1 MSTIKKKYSS
11 KKSNTRK
18 NNIYMQKKQKG
29 GIGND
34 SRLLLRD
41 IMKLKQ
47 QELSLDIIDVYKKMN
62 NTTKANKYVIMA
74 CRKRISEQIQ
84 EKKKHKDASS
94 KELDNERTEKFIN
107 FFSLIPNHLK
117 KDPELV
123 QLFLYY
129 EPKLI
134 VSEFFP
140 KSLKRKEHLLIIT
153 IIQDPTVFYL
163 LDKVRQRNILRK
175 FPEILLDSTN
185 KVNINNNGR
194 LRISNLSYL
203 ARYGDAFGILLAA
216 LIGPQVSQA
225 LSDLVV

>member
-74 CRKRISEQIQ
+74 CMKRISEQIQ
-84 EKKKHKDASS
+84 EKKK
-94 KELDNERTEKFIN
+94 T
-107 FFSLIPNHLK
+107 
-117 KDPELV
+117 
-123 QLFLYY
+123 
-129 EPKLI
+129 
-134 VSEFFP
+134 
-140 KSLKRKEHLLIIT
+140 
-153 IIQDPTVFYL
+153 
-163 LDKVRQRNILRK
+163 
-175 FPEILLDSTN
+175 
-185 KVNINNNGR
+185 
-194 LRISNLSYL
+194 
-203 ARYGDAFGILLAA
+203 
-216 LIGPQVSQA
+216 
-225 LSDLVV
+225 